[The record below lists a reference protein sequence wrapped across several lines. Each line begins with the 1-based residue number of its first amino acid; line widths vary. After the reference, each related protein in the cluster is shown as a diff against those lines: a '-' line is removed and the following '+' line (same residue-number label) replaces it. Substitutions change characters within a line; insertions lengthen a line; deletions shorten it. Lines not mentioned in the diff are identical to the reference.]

1 MAMRLTKFV
10 QVDDLEGNPEVY
22 WRKAGLIQRSLAG
35 ALK

>member
-1 MAMRLTKFV
+1 MRLTEFV

-22 WRKAGLIQRSLAG
+22 WRKAGLIKPPLAG